1 MAITTEQ
8 VKQLRQETGVGIMDC
23 KRALEE
29 ANGDMEEAKQALREE
44 GMEIEQAARTG
55 AMRRQTQIRRRTS
68 RLLHPPRR

>member
-29 ANGDMEEAKQALREE
+29 ANGDMEEDRK
-44 GMEIEQAARTG
+44 
-55 AMRRQTQIRRRTS
+55 S
-68 RLLHPPRR
+68 VV